1 MAGEEKIE
9 RVTEAKDPRIT
20 LDDQSRLTVQ
30 FRVEDLVRL
39 LEPGTDL
46 AAHCGGCD
54 GCMGC
59 SM

>member
-1 MAGEEKIE
+1 MAGEEMD
-9 RVTEAKDPRIT
+9 RVAEVKDSRIT
-20 LDDQSRLTVQ
+20 LDRNRLTVQ
-30 FRVEDLVRL
+30 FRVEDLVRM
-39 LEPGTDL
+39 LEPEANL